1 MVSVRCIGL
10 FVSSD
15 SNSDRTFNK
24 MNNEEEKKK
33 TIRGLVRLVFDQ
45 KYEDIRAVLGLIILF
60 LIGCLIF
67 GGGIFE
73 IIAN

>member
-1 MVSVRCIGL
+1 
-10 FVSSD
+10 
-15 SNSDRTFNK
+15 
-24 MNNEEEKKK
+24 MNNEEEQKENNQESRPTGFFYDK
-33 TIRGLVRLVFDQ
+33 